1 MATSFLVSGDAHFRV
16 KKDIRITDIKMVGAS
31 SSGYETYGSEYYND
45 GTKMFVTL
53 PNIDSTITYQVEVTN
68 TSNDIYIL
76 KEINE
81 ILNSNDNIE
90 YVLENIKLKDEID
103 EGKKY
108 FNITVKYKDEVKQVP
123 ENNQS
128 TIELNYVFEIPDRTP
143 PEVKFSLQEGS

>member
-81 ILNSNDNIE
+81 ILNS
-90 YVLENIKLKDEID
+90 
-103 EGKKY
+103 
-108 FNITVKYKDEVKQVP
+108 
-123 ENNQS
+123 
-128 TIELNYVFEIPDRTP
+128 IELNYVFEIPDRTP